1 MLREHGQALAAAYD
15 TPGMVAELSE
25 RSGSLPKLACPT
37 CKPLSL
43 CARGSPGSR
52 QRGFRACGS
61 NTAVVGQSQ
70 TVFPN
75 QNGAFSLGKSW
86 NFDISTMY
94 HDHIFTTCAA
104 FT

>member
-1 MLREHGQALAAAYD
+1 VLREHGQALVAAYG
-15 TPGMVAELSE
+15 TPRMVAELSE

-43 CARGSPGSR
+43 CPRGPGKEDS
-52 QRGFRACGS
+52 ACGS